1 MFSFSSSS
9 CINWFSPE
17 ISFWCNLFVINIY
30 VCQVRVFTSSHA
42 LILNLLV
49 VSVWWQANPLLNVG
63 PSYASFVVLFVNL
76 LYIVGFEYS
85 YKTKHYLLL
94 NIKIDTQISFII
106 FFPLS
111 WISNS
116 FWSINSSFVS
126 GKPVSVLTSR
136 IQLLVLN
143 SYICNSGL
151 VL

>member
-1 MFSFSSSS
+1 MFVKSGSS
-9 CINWFSPE
+9 
-17 ISFWCNLFVINIY
+17 
-30 VCQVRVFTSSHA
+30 
-42 LILNLLV
+42 LV
-49 VSVWWQANPLLNVG
+49 VMHLFWIYWLYLYDGKPTTAECWPFLCKLCST
-63 PSYASFVVLFVNL
+63 FVNL

-85 YKTKHYLLL
+85 YNTKHYLLL

-136 IQLLVLN
+136 IQLFVLTYVILFWCSN
-143 SYICNSGL
+143 YAMFSEISVSVNFLS
-151 VL
+151 